1 MKPESDCG
9 NTREG
14 GCARLESGTAFM
26 PGVSEKRLEKAA
38 RREKDKC
45 AKFRLLACLGRKKGH
60 SIRRISRDLK
70 TAYSTIRDW
79 LLRMRDRG
87 LKGRFNAR
95 PKGRRARL
103 PLRIIRT
110 VRRRL
115 KRSPKKCDFET
126 GSWQM
131 DMVTEMIR
139 KEFGVTVRARTL
151 RRWLRRIGFSWR
163 KDRYVPYRSVSKER
177 QEEFKREV
185 GERAAQR
192 RADGMTVFAED
203 EAAVQRSQNPA
214 YGWRPI
220 GGREQVRAS
229 FSRES
234 VRIFGAMSQDEL
246 RIKIVESTNSETF
259 REFLGEIRR
268 DRPRLFM
275 ALDNASY
282 HKSKAVREYVESAGG
297 DVGLEFLPPYT
308 PQLNPVETVWRNL
321 KKRLA
326 GRLSNLI
333 NDSNNLSDSFWT
345 KPGFYE
351 GFSRHERQLL
361 GSVVRIFNPIT
372 RLFRSLDELKAAITA
387 ILGREMGNRLKG
399 YLVA

>member
-1 MKPESDCG
+1 M
-9 NTREG
+9 
-14 GCARLESGTAFM
+14 
-26 PGVSEKRLEKAA
+26 
-38 RREKDKC
+38 
-45 AKFRLLACLGRKKGH
+45 ACLGRKKGH
-60 SIRRISRDLK
+60 SIRRIARDLK

-95 PKGRRARL
+95 PKGRRAKL
-103 PLRIIRT
+103 PLQIIRT
-110 VRRRL
+110 VRRWL
-115 KRSPKKCDFET
+115 KRSPKKCGFET

-131 DMVTEMIR
+131 DMVIEMIR
-139 KEFGVTVRARTL
+139 KEFGVTARARTL

-192 RADGMTVFAED
+192 RADGMAVFAED

-214 YGWRPI
+214 YGWRPT

-246 RIKIVESTNSETF
+246 RIKIVESTNSKTF
-259 REFLGEIRR
+259 REFLEDIRR

-275 ALDNASY
+275 VLDSASY
-282 HKSKAVREYVESAGG
+282 HKSKAVREYVESTGG
-297 DVGLEFLPPYT
+297 DVELEFLPPYT
-308 PQLNPVETVWRNL
+308 PQLNPVETVWRDL

-326 GRLSNLI
+326 GR
-333 NDSNNLSDSFWT
+333 F
-345 KPGFYE
+345 
-351 GFSRHERQLL
+351 
-361 GSVVRIFNPIT
+361 
-372 RLFRSLDELKAAITA
+372 FRSLDELKVAITA
-387 ILGREMGNRLKG
+387 ILEREMGNRLKG

>member
-14 GCARLESGTAFM
+14 GCARLESGAAFM
-26 PGVSEKRLEKAA
+26 PGIREKRLEKAA
-38 RREKDKC
+38 RKEKDKC

-60 SIRRISRDLK
+60 SIREISRDLK
-70 TAYSTIRDW
+70 TAYPTIRDW

-87 LKGRFNAR
+87 LKGRFNKR
-95 PKGRRARL
+95 PKGRSSGL
-103 PLRIIRT
+103 SLRPIRT

-115 KRSPKKCDFET
+115 KRNPKKCGFET

-139 KEFGVTVRARTL
+139 KEFDVTFRARTL

-192 RADGMTVFAED
+192 RADGMAVFAED
-203 EAAVQRSQNPA
+203 EAAVQKSQNPA
-214 YGWRPI
+214 YGWRLA
-220 GGREQVRAS
+220 GGREQVRTS

-259 REFLGEIRR
+259 REFLEEIRR
-268 DRPRLFM
+268 DRPRLYM
-275 ALDNASY
+275 ILDNASY
-282 HKSKAVREYVESAGG
+282 HKSKAVREYVESTGG
-297 DVGLEFLPPYT
+297 DIGPEFLPPYT
-308 PQLNPVETVWRNL
+308 PQLNPIETVWRDL

-326 GRLSNLI
+326 GR
-333 NDSNNLSDSFWT
+333 F
-345 KPGFYE
+345 
-351 GFSRHERQLL
+351 
-361 GSVVRIFNPIT
+361 
-372 RLFRSLDELKAAITA
+372 FRSLDELKAAITA
-387 ILGREMGNRLKG
+387 ILEREMGSRLKG
-399 YLVA
+399 CPVA

>member
-9 NTREG
+9 NAREG

-26 PGVSEKRLEKAA
+26 QGASEKRLEKAV
-38 RREKDKC
+38 RREKGKC

-95 PKGRRARL
+95 PKGRRAGL
-103 PLRIIRT
+103 PLQIIRT
-110 VRRRL
+110 VRRWL

-185 GERAAQR
+185 GERA
-192 RADGMTVFAED
+192 DGMAVFAED

-214 YGWRPI
+214 YGWRPT
-220 GGREQVRAS
+220 GGREQRC
-229 FSRES
+229 
-234 VRIFGAMSQDEL
+234 
-246 RIKIVESTNSETF
+246 
-259 REFLGEIRR
+259 
-268 DRPRLFM
+268 
-275 ALDNASY
+275 
-282 HKSKAVREYVESAGG
+282 
-297 DVGLEFLPPYT
+297 
-308 PQLNPVETVWRNL
+308 
-321 KKRLA
+321 
-326 GRLSNLI
+326 
-333 NDSNNLSDSFWT
+333 DS
-345 KPGFYE
+345 
-351 GFSRHERQLL
+351 
-361 GSVVRIFNPIT
+361 
-372 RLFRSLDELKAAITA
+372 
-387 ILGREMGNRLKG
+387 
-399 YLVA
+399 

>member
-14 GCARLESGTAFM
+14 GCARLESGAAFM

-45 AKFRLLACLGRKKGH
+45 AKFRLLACLDRKKGH

-95 PKGRRARL
+95 PKGRRAGL
-103 PLRIIRT
+103 PLQIIRT

-115 KRSPKKCDFET
+115 KRSPKKCGFET

-163 KDRYVPYRSVSKER
+163 KDRYVPYRDLIRYYFSSLPTLL
-177 QEEFKREV
+177 F
-185 GERAAQR
+185 
-192 RADGMTVFAED
+192 
-203 EAAVQRSQNPA
+203 
-214 YGWRPI
+214 RP
-220 GGREQVRAS
+220 V
-229 FSRES
+229 S
-234 VRIFGAMSQDEL
+234 VRLPALPATATFGSPA
-246 RIKIVESTNSETF
+246 R
-259 REFLGEIRR
+259 
-268 DRPRLFM
+268 
-275 ALDNASY
+275 
-282 HKSKAVREYVESAGG
+282 
-297 DVGLEFLPPYT
+297 
-308 PQLNPVETVWRNL
+308 
-321 KKRLA
+321 
-326 GRLSNLI
+326 
-333 NDSNNLSDSFWT
+333 
-345 KPGFYE
+345 
-351 GFSRHERQLL
+351 
-361 GSVVRIFNPIT
+361 T
-372 RLFRSLDELKAAITA
+372 RCR
-387 ILGREMGNRLKG
+387 
-399 YLVA
+399 

>member
-1 MKPESDCG
+1 MKPEGDCG
-9 NTREG
+9 NTRES

-26 PGVSEKRLEKAA
+26 PSVSEKRLEKAA
-38 RREKDKC
+38 RKEKDKC
-45 AKFRLLACLGRKKGH
+45 AKFRLLACLGRKKDH
-60 SIRRISRDLK
+60 SIRRIARDLK

-95 PKGRRARL
+95 PKGRRAKL
-103 PLRIIRT
+103 PLQIIRT
-110 VRRRL
+110 VRRWL
-115 KRSPKKCDFET
+115 KRSPKKCGFET

-151 RRWLRRIGFSWR
+151 HRWLRRIGFSWR
-163 KDRYVPYRSVSKER
+163 KDRYVPYRSASKTE
-177 QEEFKREV
+177 QEEFKQAV

-192 RADGMTVFAED
+192 RADGMAVFAED

-214 YGWRPI
+214 YGWRPA

-234 VRIFGAMSQDEL
+234 VKIFGAMSQDEL

-259 REFLGEIRR
+259 REFLEEIRR

-275 ALDNASY
+275 VLDNASY
-282 HKSKAVREYVESAGG
+282 HKSKAVRKYVESTGG
-297 DVGLEFLPPYT
+297 DVELEFLPPYT
-308 PQLNPVETVWRNL
+308 PQLNPAETVWRDL

-326 GRLSNLI
+326 GR
-333 NDSNNLSDSFWT
+333 F
-345 KPGFYE
+345 
-351 GFSRHERQLL
+351 
-361 GSVVRIFNPIT
+361 
-372 RLFRSLDELKAAITA
+372 FRSLDELKVAITA
-387 ILGREMGNRLKG
+387 ILEREMGNRLKG

>member
-14 GCARLESGTAFM
+14 GCARLESDTAFM

-38 RREKDKC
+38 RKEKDKC

-60 SIRRISRDLK
+60 SIRRIARDLK

-87 LKGRFNAR
+87 LKGRLNVG

-103 PLRIIRT
+103 PLQIIRT

-115 KRSPKKCDFET
+115 KRSPKKRGFET

-139 KEFGVTVRARTL
+139 KELGATVRARTL

-163 KDRYVPYRSVSKER
+163 KGRYVPYRPVSKER

-192 RADGMTVFAED
+192 RADGMAVFAED
-203 EAAVQRSQNPA
+203 EAAIQRSQNPA
-214 YGWRPI
+214 YGRRPA
-220 GGREQVRAS
+220 GGREQTRAG

-234 VRIFGAMSQDEL
+234 VRIFGAMSQEEL

-259 REFLGEIRR
+259 REFLEEIRR

-275 ALDNASY
+275 VLDNASY

-297 DVGLEFLPPYT
+297 DVELEFLPPYT
-308 PQLNPVETVWRNL
+308 PQLNPAETVWRDL

-326 GRLSNLI
+326 GR
-333 NDSNNLSDSFWT
+333 F
-345 KPGFYE
+345 
-351 GFSRHERQLL
+351 
-361 GSVVRIFNPIT
+361 
-372 RLFRSLDELKAAITA
+372 FRSLDELKAAITA
-387 ILGREMGNRLKG
+387 ILGPRDGQQTQRLPRRLSWAAWKNRNFVPKRRT
-399 YLVA
+399 ASASSFIHP